1 MIPVAVTYNL
11 ESVGTLQ
18 SLPESL
24 HVYSEQDSFEIF
36 NRYGP
41 NPLSFEK

>member
-1 MIPVAVTYNL
+1 MIPLAFTYNL
-11 ESVGTLQ
+11 ESEATLQ

-24 HVYSEQDSFEIF
+24 HVYSEQDGFKIF
-36 NRYGP
+36 NSYDP